1 MCLKHVWALLALVDS
16 GLRETREEIGTGPS
30 AHPGWLHVLQVD
42 KARGSLVGRGTGRT
56 QQGSLGSLCPF
67 LLSSSSS
74 CLCFP
79 QLQLRG
85 WHTQNEGDPLFLADP
100 STPTLPRRLSLQ
112 AERDKAP
119 QGQRFRVKGMR
130 SSSLV
135 FCPASYSYLGS
146 GYAISSG
153 CFQEQND
160 SHYY

>member
-16 GLRETREEIGTGPS
+16 GLRETREEIGAGPS
-30 AHPGWLHVLQVD
+30 AHPRWLRVLQVD

-56 QQGSLGSLCPF
+56 QQGSLGSLRPF

-74 CLCFP
+74 CLCSP

-85 WHTQNEGDPLFLADP
+85 WHTQNEGDPHFLADP
-100 STPTLPRRLSLQ
+100 STATLPRRLSLR

-119 QGQRFRVKGMR
+119 QGQRSRVKGVR

-135 FCPASYSYLGS
+135 FCPASVFLFGKWVPN
-146 GYAISSG
+146 
-153 CFQEQND
+153 FL
-160 SHYY
+160 